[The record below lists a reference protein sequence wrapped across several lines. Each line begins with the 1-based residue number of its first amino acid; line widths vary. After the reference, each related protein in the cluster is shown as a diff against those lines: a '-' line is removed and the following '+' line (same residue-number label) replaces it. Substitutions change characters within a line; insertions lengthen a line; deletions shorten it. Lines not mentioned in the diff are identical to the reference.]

1 MELKK
6 MEIYTK
12 ALNVAVMTR
21 NNINNETI
29 DYLIA
34 EIDVMKDR
42 ATKLKEEMED
52 LKI

>member
-12 ALNVAVMTR
+12 ALNIAVMTR

-34 EIDVMKDR
+34 EIDVMKNT